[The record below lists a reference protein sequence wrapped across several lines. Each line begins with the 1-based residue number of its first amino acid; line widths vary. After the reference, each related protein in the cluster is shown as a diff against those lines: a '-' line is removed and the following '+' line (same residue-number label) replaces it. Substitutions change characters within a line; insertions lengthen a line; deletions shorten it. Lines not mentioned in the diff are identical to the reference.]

1 MNTKVKLGADS
12 LTAFKEMMD
21 KAVDQ
26 GKVTDA
32 RRDELNM
39 MAKNVLVDGALDS
52 SVCEVDLVLTKVGG
66 QNLSVNITEVDD
78 QTLSVDMAAV
88 FFERLGDGE
97 HV

>member
-1 MNTKVKLGADS
+1 MKVKLGADS

-52 SVCEVDLVLTKVGG
+52 SVCEVDLELPEVGD